1 MREVFLEIAFHH
13 GLEFVELEPMPDDVY
28 LFVVAPPE
36 WAPGKIVG
44 SFKAASAEVLF
55 REFPELR
62 RKLWDGHLWGAGC

>member
-1 MREVFLEIAFHH
+1 MGWSLSSWNRCPTTYICLWWRRQSGRRERL
-13 GLEFVELEPMPDDVY
+13 
-28 LFVVAPPE
+28 
-36 WAPGKIVG
+36 VG